1 MALTNFKNNVTK
13 PSDDEEYSR
22 LLCSV
27 PGCGKRWSVNMG
39 SPKCSFHQWG
49 KPEKS
54 FILKTPP
61 QKPYTEVDDV
71 F

>member
-1 MALTNFKNNVTK
+1 MALTNFKNNVYK

-27 PGCGKRWSVNMG
+27 PGCSKPWSVNMG

-49 KPEKS
+49 KTEKS
-54 FILKTPP
+54 SIPKTPP